1 MHTHHLALVTLHPH
15 AHNSSCFCS
24 VPCGRQP
31 AGFFRDKPPSSDS
44 CRLSQDPCPTPSPFL
59 SPQGPI
65 LPVLLPS
72 SRCTGQGPPIPAGTE
87 VMPGCAQLLGRR
99 PTVCKELGE
108 QPPSHS
114 CENTGGASRRVC
126 PRWGGT
132 DPQASPSLTP
142 PVDAES
148 QGMVPPPTLD
158 CEHPTHGEFGPC
170 EMTRGRSLRFGNRL
184 TPGGKEGSEA
194 SSRLVHLFI
203 SGG

>member
-1 MHTHHLALVTLHPH
+1 M
-15 AHNSSCFCS
+15 
-24 VPCGRQP
+24 QP
-31 AGFFRDKPPSSDS
+31 AWRGES
-44 CRLSQDPCPTPSPFL
+44 
-59 SPQGPI
+59 
-65 LPVLLPS
+65 VLLPS
-72 SRCTGQGPPIPAGTE
+72 SRCTGQGPPIPAGTK

-126 PRWGGT
+126 PRMGGHG
-132 DPQASPSLTP
+132 PPGQQFLHP

-148 QGMVPPPTLD
+148 QGMVPPPTLG

-194 SSRLVHLFI
+194 SSQLVHLFI

>member
-1 MHTHHLALVTLHPH
+1 MLTKQLRKTRCSQPGEV
-15 AHNSSCFCS
+15 SQFCS
-24 VPCGRQP
+24 PVPAAP
-31 AGFFRDKPPSSDS
+31 ARAPPSLQGLKS
-44 CRLSQDPCPTPSPFL
+44 CWGVHSCSGAGQLYARSLGSS
-59 SPQGPI
+59 
-65 LPVLLPS
+65 LPATAVKTLV
-72 SRCTGQGPPIPAGTE
+72 GPPGGS
-87 VMPGCAQLLGRR
+87 VPG
-99 PTVCKELGE
+99 
-108 QPPSHS
+108 
-114 CENTGGASRRVC
+114 
-126 PRWGGT
+126 WGGT